1 MTQEEYGKAY
11 IEARDVLYRR
21 GKVVGK
27 PQVTATGRLCPID
40 GNPLSDLGL
49 FREAWGEAL
58 AHELTINTYVS
69 IIAEAVLPNC
79 CDKLWKECLAAK
91 RELLGSI
98 KQRRSTPGRLGKKSE
113 NAGCAT
119 GARRHAP
126 RVLNGGSRYDPDP
139 TIALRASCHSC
150 GIAPISR

>member
-27 PQVTATGRLCPID
+27 PQFTATGRVCPID

-79 CDKLWKECLAAK
+79 CDKLWRECLAAK
-91 RELLGSI
+91 RELLGLI
-98 KQRRSTPGRLGKKSE
+98 KQRREDQLQAASEKSRKTRVALLAHAAMHRGR
-113 NAGCAT
+113 
-119 GARRHAP
+119 
-126 RVLNGGSRYDPDP
+126 
-139 TIALRASCHSC
+139 
-150 GIAPISR
+150 

>member
-27 PQVTATGRLCPID
+27 PQVTATGRVCPID

-79 CDKLWKECLAAK
+79 CDKLWRECLAAK
-91 RELLGSI
+91 RELLGLI
-98 KQRRSTPGRLGKKSE
+98 KQRREDQLQAASE
-113 NAGCAT
+113 TSRKTRVALLA
-119 GARRHAP
+119 HAAMH
-126 RVLNGGSRYDPDP
+126 RGG
-139 TIALRASCHSC
+139 
-150 GIAPISR
+150 

>member
-27 PQVTATGRLCPID
+27 PQVTATGRVCPID

-79 CDKLWKECLAAK
+79 CDKLWRECLVAK
-91 RELLGSI
+91 RELLGLI
-98 KQRRSTPGRLGKKSE
+98 KQRREDQLQAASE
-113 NAGCAT
+113 
-119 GARRHAP
+119 
-126 RVLNGGSRYDPDP
+126 
-139 TIALRASCHSC
+139 
-150 GIAPISR
+150 ISRKTRVALLAHAAMHRGC

>member
-27 PQVTATGRLCPID
+27 PQVTATGRVCPID

-98 KQRRSTPGRLGKKSE
+98 KQRREDQLQAASE
-113 NAGCAT
+113 
-119 GARRHAP
+119 
-126 RVLNGGSRYDPDP
+126 
-139 TIALRASCHSC
+139 
-150 GIAPISR
+150 ISRKTRVALLAHAAMHRGC

>member
-27 PQVTATGRLCPID
+27 PQVTATGRVCPID

-69 IIAEAVLPNC
+69 IITEAVLPNC
-79 CDKLWKECLAAK
+79 CDKLWRECLAAK
-91 RELLGSI
+91 RELLGLI
-98 KQRRSTPGRLGKKSE
+98 KQRREDQLQAASE
-113 NAGCAT
+113 TSRKTRVALLA
-119 GARRHAP
+119 HAAMH
-126 RVLNGGSRYDPDP
+126 RGG
-139 TIALRASCHSC
+139 
-150 GIAPISR
+150 